1 MISTIRKVNEHAETL
16 EQLVEEKR
24 HLDYKINNLY
34 CLLSEDENRKLVSH
48 EQLQLLEM
56 QFRYMCSYSDILSER
71 IKNIRDNLHINEFEQ
86 KMKSE
91 NELHDLL
98 RDKEKEK
105 SIYEEDRDN

>member
-48 EQLQLLEM
+48 EQLQLLEI
-56 QFRYMCSYSDILSER
+56 QYRYMCNYSDILSER
-71 IKNIRDNLHINEFEQ
+71 IQNIRDNLHINEFLEKERKNGLQ
-86 KMKSE
+86 
-91 NELHDLL
+91 DLL
-98 RDKEKEK
+98 RDHEKER